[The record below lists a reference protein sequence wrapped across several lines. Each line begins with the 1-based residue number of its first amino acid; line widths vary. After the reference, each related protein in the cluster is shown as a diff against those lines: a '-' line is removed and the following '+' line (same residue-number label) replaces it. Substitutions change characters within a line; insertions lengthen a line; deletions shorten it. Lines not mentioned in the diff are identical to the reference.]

1 MIGQRGH
8 VSHHLGS
15 LCECHRVN
23 ILCAFVCKG
32 SYFDAQIRETLI
44 YK

>member
-23 ILCAFVCKG
+23 ICVHLYAKEVILMLKLG
-32 SYFDAQIRETLI
+32 RL
-44 YK
+44 